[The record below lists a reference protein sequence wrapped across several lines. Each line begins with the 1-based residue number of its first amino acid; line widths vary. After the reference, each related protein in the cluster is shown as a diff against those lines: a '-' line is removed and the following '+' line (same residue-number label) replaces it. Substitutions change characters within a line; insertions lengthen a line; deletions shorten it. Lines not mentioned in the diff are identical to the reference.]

1 MKIPNYIVAGTT
13 AGALLV
19 GAALYPTAADA
30 AGKGTFGVRAGY
42 EGVHLGQSLKKVRAA
57 GKIHGSTKGP
67 CAFVSFKSRR
77 KHSHTLGLTISKR
90 HGVVQINAPKG
101 ARTARGIGLGSTLR
115 QVKKAYPKFHLGT
128 HAWEIPLPGYRHY
141 VFGLD
146 IKKNR
151 VKDLWLEKRPQDCF
165 N

>member
-1 MKIPNYIVAGTT
+1 MKIPKYVLVGTT

-19 GAALYPTAADA
+19 GAALSPTTADA
-30 AGKGTFGVRAGY
+30 SGKGTFGVKAGY
-42 EGVHLGQSLKKVRAA
+42 EGVRLGQSLKKVRAA
-57 GKIHGSTKGP
+57 GKIHGSTKGS
-67 CAFVSFKSRR
+67 CAFVTFKSRR

-90 HGVVQINAPKG
+90 YGVVLIDAPKG

-115 QVKKAYPKFHLGT
+115 QVKKAYPKFHLGA
-128 HAWEIPLPGYRHY
+128 HAWEIPLPGYRNY

-146 IKKNR
+146 IQKNR

>member
-1 MKIPNYIVAGTT
+1 MKIPKYVLAGTT

-19 GAALYPTAADA
+19 GAALYPTAACA
-30 AGKGTFGVRAGY
+30 AERGTFGVKAGY
-42 EGVHLGQSLKKVRAA
+42 EGVRLGQPLKKLKAT
-57 GKIHGSTKGP
+57 GEIHGSTKGP
-67 CAFVSFKSRR
+67 CAFITYKSRR
-77 KHSHTLGLTISKR
+77 KHSHTMRLTVSKK
-90 HGVVQINAPKG
+90 HGVVQIDAPKG
-101 ARTARGIGLGSTLR
+101 ARTARGTGLGSSLK

-128 HAWEIPLPGYRHY
+128 HAWEIPLPGYRHH

>member
-1 MKIPNYIVAGTT
+1 MKIPKYLLAGTT

-30 AGKGTFGVRAGY
+30 SGKGTFGVKAGY

-57 GKIHGSTKGP
+57 GKIHGSTKGS
-67 CAFVSFKSRR
+67 CVFVTFKSRR
-77 KHSHTLGLTISKR
+77 KHSHTLGLTISKKY
-90 HGVVQINAPKG
+90 GVVLINAPKA
-101 ARTARGIGLGSTLR
+101 ARTARGIGIGSGLT
-115 QVKKAYPKFHLGT
+115 QVKKSYPKFHLGA
-128 HAWEIPLPGYRHY
+128 HAWEIPLPGYPHF

-146 IKKNR
+146 IEKNR
-151 VKDLWLEKRPQDCF
+151 VKELWLEKRPQDCF